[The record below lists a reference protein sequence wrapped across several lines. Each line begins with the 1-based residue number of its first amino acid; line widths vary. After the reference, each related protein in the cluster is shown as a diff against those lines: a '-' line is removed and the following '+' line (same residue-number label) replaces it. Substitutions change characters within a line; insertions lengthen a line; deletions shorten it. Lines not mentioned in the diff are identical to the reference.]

1 MDTKKLRQK
10 ILDLAIHGKLVPQD
24 PNDEPASVL
33 LERIKAEKE
42 RLIKEGKIKRSK
54 KSAKTSD
61 TPHYENVPFEVPEGW
76 VWTTLEEICLF
87 LSRGKSPKYSDTDK
101 TYPVF
106 AQKCNLKEGGI
117 SLEQAR
123 FLDPSTICKWSEE
136 YKLKTGDVLVN
147 STGTG
152 TVGRTRLFHE
162 GCLKN
167 YPFVVPDSHVSVIR
181 TTSEVKSEFV
191 FAYISSQLIQQY
203 LEDNLAGSTNQKE
216 LYIGVLSDLSFPLP
230 PLAEQHRIVDEIEK
244 WFSLIDIIENGKS
257 DLQATI
263 KQTKSKILDL
273 AIHGKLVPQDPNDEP
288 AIELLKRINP
298 DFTPCDNGQYGK
310 IPQGWILA
318 KLGDLFDAV
327 SAKRVLKSEWRT
339 KGVPFYRAREI
350 VKLSEY
356 NKVNNEL
363 FIEDKH
369 YDKLKNR
376 YGVPAS
382 GDIMLSAVGTIG
394 KCYIVK
400 ESDKFYYKDASVL
413 CLKNHH
419 KLSSMYFSMLFS
431 SSFIEE
437 QIKEYSKGTTVDT
450 ITLEK
455 LKSYIVPLPPLAEQ
469 QRIVQKIEE
478 LFSVLDNIQNA
489 LEV

>member
-42 RLIKEGKIKRSK
+42 RLVKEGKIKKSK

-61 TPHYENVPFEVPEGW
+61 TPHYGNVPFEVPEGW

-244 WFSLIDIIENGKS
+244 WFSLIDIIEYFGN
-257 DLQATI
+257 
-263 KQTKSKILDL
+263 
-273 AIHGKLVPQDPNDEP
+273 
-288 AIELLKRINP
+288 
-298 DFTPCDNGQYGK
+298 
-310 IPQGWILA
+310 
-318 KLGDLFDAV
+318 
-327 SAKRVLKSEWRT
+327 
-339 KGVPFYRAREI
+339 I
-350 VKLSEY
+350 VR
-356 NKVNNEL
+356 
-363 FIEDKH
+363 D
-369 YDKLKNR
+369 
-376 YGVPAS
+376 
-382 GDIMLSAVGTIG
+382 
-394 KCYIVK
+394 
-400 ESDKFYYKDASVL
+400 
-413 CLKNHH
+413 
-419 KLSSMYFSMLFS
+419 
-431 SSFIEE
+431 
-437 QIKEYSKGTTVDT
+437 
-450 ITLEK
+450 
-455 LKSYIVPLPPLAEQ
+455 
-469 QRIVQKIEE
+469 
-478 LFSVLDNIQNA
+478 
-489 LEV
+489 

>member
-1 MDTKKLRQK
+1 M
-10 ILDLAIHGKLVPQD
+10 
-24 PNDEPASVL
+24 
-33 LERIKAEKE
+33 
-42 RLIKEGKIKRSK
+42 
-54 KSAKTSD
+54 
-61 TPHYENVPFEVPEGW
+61 PFEVPEGW

-263 KQTKSKILDL
+263 KQTKSKILNL

-288 AIELLKRINP
+288 AIELLKRINL
-298 DFTPCDNGQYGK
+298 DYTPCDNGQYGK

>member
-10 ILDLAIHGKLVPQD
+10 ILDLAIRGKLVPQD

-33 LERIKAEKE
+33 LERIKEEKE
-42 RLIKEGKIKRSK
+42 RLIKEGKIRKSK
-54 KSAKTSD
+54 KTVSSD
-61 TPHYENVPFEVPEGW
+61 TPHYENVPFEIPDNW

-162 GCLKN
+162 SYLKN

-181 TTSEVKSEFV
+181 TTNEIKSEFV
-191 FAYISSQLIQQY
+191 FAYISSQLIQRH

-230 PLAEQHRIVDEIEK
+230 PLAEQQRIVVEIEK
-244 WFSLIDIIENGKS
+244 WFALIDQIEQGKAN
-257 DLQATI
+257 LQTTI

-273 AIHGKLVPQDPNDEP
+273 AIHGKLVLQDPHDEP
-288 AIELLKRINP
+288 AIELLKRISP
-298 DFTPCDNGQYGK
+298 DFTPCDNGHSEK
-310 IPQGWILA
+310 LPQGWCQTNL
-318 KLGDLFDAV
+318 
-327 SAKRVLKSEWRT
+327 
-339 KGVPFYRAREI
+339 
-350 VKLSEY
+350 
-356 NKVNNEL
+356 
-363 FIEDKH
+363 
-369 YDKLKNR
+369 
-376 YGVPAS
+376 
-382 GDIMLSAVGTIG
+382 GTIG
-394 KCYIVK
+394 IWQSGGTPSRSNKSYYGGNIPWLK
-400 ESDKFYYKDASVL
+400 TGDLNDGLITDIPESITEEAVLNSSAKINPTGSVL
-413 CLKNHH
+413 IAMYGATIG
-419 KLSSMYFSMLFS
+419 KLGILTFPATTNQACCACIEFNAIAQLYLFYFLLFQRS
-431 SSFIEE
+431 AFIAKGGGGA
-437 QIKEYSKGTTVDT
+437 QPNISKE
-450 ITLEK
+450 I
-455 LKSYIVPLPPLAEQ
+455 IVNTFIPLPPIKEQ
-469 QRIVQKIEE
+469 QRIVQKIKE
-478 LFSVLDNIQNA
+478 LFSVLDNIQNS